1 MFTRTFSKGGDNL
14 VVEFIPGTV
23 LKREDF
29 PNGLFAAHS
38 PLISLA
44 GGLTLSQV
52 CELTGLEGPAVQNWV
67 KRGFVAKTV
76 LSRYRE
82 RQLSRILII
91 NALRQSMQIDR
102 IVALLTYLNG
112 SVEDPRDDIIPES
125 RLFDYLCRVMDQW
138 VENRVLSLDALG
150 GVIDGIIEGYRGCGE
165 WKQRLK
171 RALEIMSL
179 ACASVRLQKLGEEL
193 YKDTLG

>member
-1 MFTRTFSKGGDNL
+1 M
-14 VVEFIPGTV
+14 EYIPGTV

-29 PNGLFAAHS
+29 PKGLFAAHS

-52 CELTGLEGPAVQNWV
+52 CEITGLEGPAVQNWI

-91 NALRQSMQIDR
+91 NALRQAMRIDS
-102 IVALLTYLNG
+102 IVSLLKYLNG
-112 SVEDPRDDIIPES
+112 SVEDPRDDIIPET
-125 RLFDYLCRVMDQW
+125 RLYDYLCRVMAQW
-138 VENRVLSLDALG
+138 VENRVLSLDALD
-150 GVIDGIIEGYRGCGE
+150 GVIDGIIAGYRGCDE
-165 WKQRLK
+165 WKNRLK
-171 RALEIMSL
+171 KALKIMSL
-179 ACASVRLQKLGEEL
+179 ACASVRLRGLSEEL
-193 YKDTLG
+193 YLETLG